1 MNIQFLEPAQAELTE
16 AVNYYNAQTEGFG
29 FELSDEVRT
38 TIDRI
43 IEYPEAWTLVSKR
56 TRRCRTKRFPYGVIC
71 QVRGNTL
78 LIIAVMHLHREPNPG
93 KHEFP
98 RESSSVL
105 GRVHQ
110 AVRRPSV
117 GFV

>member
-16 AVNYYNAQTEGFG
+16 AVNYYNAQTEGLG
-29 FELSDEVRT
+29 FEFSDGVQA

-56 TRRCRTKRFPYGVIC
+56 TRRCRTKRFPYGIIY

-78 LIIAVMHLHREPNPG
+78 LIIAIMHLHREP
-93 KHEFP
+93 
-98 RESSSVL
+98 ESW
-105 GRVHQ
+105 RTP
-110 AVRRPSV
+110 AVTMMS
-117 GFV
+117 